1 MDGLDNMLADTFQRR
16 RSRLQITGFRLRVT
30 SPGVLVIALLCLRPD
45 GTPAKKDSMG
55 GSTLYLGML
64 FGGWY
69 LFNIY
74 FNM

>member
-1 MDGLDNMLADTFQRR
+1 MRNTFNLWCPHCKQAVLLADE
-16 RSRLQITGFRLRVT
+16 S
-30 SPGVLVIALLCLRPD
+30 AE
-45 GTPAKKDSMG
+45 KKESMNK
-55 GSTLYLGML
+55 TLYLGML